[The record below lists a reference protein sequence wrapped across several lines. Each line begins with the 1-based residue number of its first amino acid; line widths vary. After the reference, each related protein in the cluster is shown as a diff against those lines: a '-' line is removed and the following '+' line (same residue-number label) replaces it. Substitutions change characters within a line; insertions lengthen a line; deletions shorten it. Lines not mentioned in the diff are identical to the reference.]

1 MIYTF
6 ETQDSERFIID
17 LVQMR
22 WGRCSS
28 ILSTPSLASAEG
40 SLANYVFVE
49 EGDLIPMGGG
59 TYNLDGRI
67 PLPEKPT
74 EQELAAPGAGLSSV
88 GILCVLYEDTL
99 MVVLNANA
107 QIKDSSFKSNA
118 IKKVKYKLAQQM
130 MQADKPEEE
139 TQVVLET

>member
-1 MIYTF
+1 MIYFFQTADD
-6 ETQDSERFIID
+6 ECREID
-17 LVQMR
+17 LVEMTWAR
-22 WGRCSS
+22 VSR
-28 ILSTPSLASAEG
+28 LNTTPSITAAENDFIRHIPLESG
-40 SLANYVFVE
+40 P
-49 EGDLIPMGGG
+49 LIPMGGG
-59 TYNLDGRI
+59 TYNLDGRL

-74 EQELAAPGAGLSSV
+74 PQELAAPGAGLSSV